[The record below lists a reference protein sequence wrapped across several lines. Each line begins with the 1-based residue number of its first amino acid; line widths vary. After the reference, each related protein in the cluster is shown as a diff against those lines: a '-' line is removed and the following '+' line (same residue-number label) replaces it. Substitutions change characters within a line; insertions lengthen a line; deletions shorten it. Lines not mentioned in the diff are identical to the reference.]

1 MNATEGLRD
10 ESGQADEVATKK
22 FFLFLARAL
31 ALNRSQ

>member
-22 FFLFLARAL
+22 FFLFFGPCT
-31 ALNRSQ
+31 SFE